1 MIDVFKNKFYFF
13 KTINPDKIYQDCEG
27 LDIPNWN
34 QYYKY
39 NPKYFVTVFYI

>member
-27 LDIPNWN
+27 LDIPSLPHFKIAKAN
-34 QYYKY
+34 
-39 NPKYFVTVFYI
+39 